1 MQVLQV
7 VLCLQEHKNVSRR
20 NKMKELTEISS
31 EKEAKDSVVTYTVD
45 SFANGIAFGRHKL
58 GTGDDPRDCYNL
70 RLEEND
76 SLVHLRSRY
85 LLHEK
90 NPLAELENHLMR
102 LSRDGILG
110 SAIIHFGC
118 TSDPFF
124 PFDGKFDASMK
135 FLELFQRY
143 TPGMLIV
150 QTRSPLL
157 VIAMPVLKRLGK
169 HVSVTLGLETC
180 LDESVSRYTP
190 GYPKVQERLKAAAAL
205 RNFGVKVN
213 IQVNPVLPYGDWRK
227 DASSF
232 ADVLVRHADHIHVK
246 SVTDG
251 STITEN
257 RIRTTP
263 LARKLAEDRRFH
275 WLRPDSANPLIT
287 AIEKIAPE
295 KLEIPEWKHLR
306 QKQLSLFAA

>member
-1 MQVLQV
+1 MR
-7 VLCLQEHKNVSRR
+7 EPADKSG
-20 NKMKELTEISS
+20 
-31 EKEAKDSVVTYTVD
+31 EKALNDSVVTYTVD
-45 SFANGIAFGRHKL
+45 SYVNGIAFGRHKL
-58 GTGDDPRDCYNL
+58 SAGDDPRDCYNL
-70 RLEEND
+70 RLQDDEN
-76 SLVHLRSRY
+76 LVNLRSRY

-143 TPGMLIV
+143 TPGMLVV
-150 QTRSPLL
+150 QTRSPLI

-169 HVSVTLGLETC
+169 HASVTIGLETC
-180 LDESVSRYTP
+180 LEESVARYTP
-190 GYPKVQERLKAAAAL
+190 AYPRVEERLKAATAL
-205 RNFGVKVN
+205 RNFGVSVN
-213 IQVNPVLPYGDWRK
+213 MQVNPVLPYGDWRR
-227 DASSF
+227 DAGTF
-232 ADVLVRHADHIHVK
+232 AEILVRNADYIHVK
-246 SVTDG
+246 SLTDG
-251 STITEN
+251 SDRIEN
-257 RIRTTP
+257 RIRTT
-263 LARKLAEDRRFH
+263 AVAKKLAEDRRFH

-287 AIEKIAPE
+287 SIEKLAPE
-295 KLEIPEWKHLR
+295 KLAIPEWKHLR